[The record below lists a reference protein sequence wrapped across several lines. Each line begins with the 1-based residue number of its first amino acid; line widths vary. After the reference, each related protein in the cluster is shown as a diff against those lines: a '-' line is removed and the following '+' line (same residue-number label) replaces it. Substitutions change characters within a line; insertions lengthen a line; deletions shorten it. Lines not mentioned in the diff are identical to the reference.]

1 MPEISSSRPIPPL
14 PPARPSASS
23 AELMVKLLEPLGTLL
38 APGKTAEAQVL
49 TLKATEQSFQL
60 LLKLTL
66 ENGTQATLKA
76 LSPKAL
82 AQGTSVLVTALT
94 DNKLLIANPAASN
107 KALTSIDLDLLPIGT
122 LVQGKVVASE
132 QIVQAK
138 TAQVLNRLLVN
149 LLNTPLSGRQIS
161 VDSPQPLPV
170 GSLLTAE
177 VKGQQALNFLPLS
190 GRVDQLALGQQLT
203 SQSSQQGSLG
213 GLLNALHSQLGKA
226 SDNLSPDLRNQINK
240 LMGQLPEPQQLTN
253 PKNVAKAIENSGV
266 FLEARLLTPQTTHPP
281 QDLKA
286 SLLKLIVQLL
296 PAHSPSA
303 AIGAA
308 ITANAAGTMA
318 AALPSFVRNA
328 LGNLAQSSQRQQGL
342 SFPLHSRLL
351 NLEGEA
357 DLETLLRLAA
367 AAVSRLQTHQLASL
381 AQTQTGPEGNLLTTW
396 QLEIPMRHQQEF
408 IPLQVKLQQDEQ
420 PAKSKDDPKETIWRI
435 DLAFDLNPLGPM
447 QVQAQLA
454 QGQISSQIWSERA
467 RTAALVEAELEHFRE
482 RLTQSGFNI
491 KDLSSSQGHPPQG
504 QRTAIEQHWVN
515 ETA

>member
-1 MPEISSSRPIPPL
+1 M
-14 PPARPSASS
+14 
-23 AELMVKLLEPLGTLL
+23 KLLEPLGTLL

-396 QLEIPMRHQQEF
+396 QLEIPMRHQQE
-408 IPLQVKLQQDEQ
+408 IVPLQ
-420 PAKSKDDPKETIWRI
+420 AKIQREDSPKKTAKEPGETLWRVE
-435 DLAFDLNPLGPM
+435 LAFDLAPLGPL

-454 QGQISSQIWSERA
+454 RGSVSSQLWAERA
-467 RTAALVEAELEHFRE
+467 STADLIGRELSHLRE
-482 RLTQSGFNI
+482 QLTNAG
-491 KDLSSSQGHPPQG
+491 LSVGELACTQGTPPQG
-504 QRTAIEQHWVN
+504 QRTTLEQRWVD